1 MTFSFYMFLLYCQR
15 KMGGEEGNAMFFFPF
30 HASNVHIV
38 KSCRKIRNLM
48 IKYCEDKGYSLGSH
62 LQ

>member
-1 MTFSFYMFLLYCQR
+1 MTFSFYLFLVCCQR
-15 KMGGEEGNAMFFFPF
+15 KMGGEEGNAMFFPY
-30 HASNVHIV
+30 HGSSVYIV

-48 IKYCEDKGYSLGSH
+48 IKYYEDKGYSLGSH